1 MRVRVSKAMAVP
13 AHVKALSV
21 SGGKES
27 HLRANLWQ
35 ENKQVLQ
42 GSNALSLGTKLLKD
56 YAKRNTHEQWD
67 KHNQEKCNAGYLK
80 QLLTRFFNQAKHHGT
95 LGSKRYQRHLR
106 CPSKEKTK
114 H

>member
-13 AHVKALSV
+13 AHVKALPV

-27 HLRANLWQ
+27 HLRAHLRQ

-42 GSNALSLGTKLLKD
+42 GSNALSLGTKLLNN

-67 KHNQEKCNAGYLK
+67 KHNQEKCNTGYFK
-80 QLLTRFFNQAKHHGT
+80 QLLTRFCNQAKHHGT
-95 LGSKRYQRHLR
+95 LGGNRYQRHLR
-106 CPSKEKTK
+106 RPSKEN
-114 H
+114 